1 MMNTLDGVS
10 TPRPKGLT
18 MGYLYYNINRK
29 NDSTEKIDLWCVA
42 IVSCP
47 SFTANGMTTKYKK
60 QVIKS
65 AKKEISMISKQS
77 AKIFEAVISSISDK
91 ILAAIL
97 KNALCTAKI
106 KSNIH
111 WIYHGRG
118 CLAGRF
124 LLTCFVQAFLPAIN
138 HKIFEGV

>member
-1 MMNTLDGVS
+1 MNI
-10 TPRPKGLT
+10 
-18 MGYLYYNINRK
+18 YYDI
-29 NDSTEKIDLWCVA
+29 T
-42 IVSCP
+42 
-47 SFTANGMTTKYKK
+47 
-60 QVIKS
+60 
-65 AKKEISMISKQS
+65 AKKEISMISQYNV
-77 AKIFEAVISSISDK
+77 KIFEAVISRISNK

-124 LLTCFVQAFLPAIN
+124 LLTCFVQAFLPATS
-138 HKIFEGV
+138 HKIFAGVRTMYFYLTFLFRARPINQNDLR